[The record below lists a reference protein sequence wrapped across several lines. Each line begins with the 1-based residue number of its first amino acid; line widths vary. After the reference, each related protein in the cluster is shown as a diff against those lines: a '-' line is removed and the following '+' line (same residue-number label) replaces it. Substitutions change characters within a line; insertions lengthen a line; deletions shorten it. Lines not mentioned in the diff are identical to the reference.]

1 MKPWI
6 AKTSAKSSRMR
17 HAFTLIE
24 LLVVVAIIALLMAI
38 LLPSLAQAR
47 ANAKRVSCASNMR
60 AIGSAFGVYVSEW
73 DGVLPPNYFNAS
85 EVSSTYYAT
94 WAWALSKATGRTYMD
109 WMGMTYPQAAAAS
122 LNPNLRMWRCP
133 ENMKQVYACD
143 PSGGERATSYGA
155 NTWNA
160 ASGTT
165 FAAYDGRYL
174 STKDEKVKFTAFAA
188 PSELYAVI
196 EATYYRTEMWY
207 DDGGATRT
215 DDTGRSIPFV
225 PAGITYA
232 RYPHNMAMNILYA
245 DGHVETAKS
254 PLRGRG
260 SVKTG
265 VSGGLPDSAQK
276 WTNGYHWWAQ

>member
-1 MKPWI
+1 MKPRI
-6 AKTSAKSSRMR
+6 AATSTKAPRLR
-17 HAFTLIE
+17 RAFTLIE

-38 LLPSLAQAR
+38 LLPSLSQAR
-47 ANAKRVSCASNMR
+47 GNAKRVVCASNMR
-60 AIGSAFGVYVSEW
+60 AIGAAFGVYVSEW
-73 DGVLPPNYFNAS
+73 DGVLPPNYFHQT
-85 EVSSTYYAT
+85 EYGSSDET
-94 WAWALSKATGRTYMD
+94 WAWALSKVTGRNYRD
-109 WMGMTYPQAAAAS
+109 WRGYSDPDINSATMNAS
-122 LNPNLRMWRCP
+122 LRMWRCP
-133 ENMKQVYACD
+133 ENLKQIFPCGAS
-143 PSGGERATSYGA
+143 SGEKSTSYGA

-188 PSELYAVI
+188 PSELYAII

-232 RYPHNMAMNILYA
+232 RYPHNMSMNLLYA
-245 DGHVETAKS
+245 DGHVETAKA